1 MDSPLFP
8 MDYEGIHVYYFL
20 INSTFLIK
28 ILLDEF
34 DVSDPTIELPNN
46 IWEVMV
52 NLHKKLLTAIPKIK
66 RSYWTEEIDD
76 FYITYFRNLKPKL
89 VTY

>member
-1 MDSPLFP
+1 
-8 MDYEGIHVYYFL
+8 
-20 INSTFLIK
+20 
-28 ILLDEF
+28 
-34 DVSDPTIELPNN
+34 
-46 IWEVMV
+46 MV

-66 RSYWTEEIDD
+66 RSYWSEEIDD